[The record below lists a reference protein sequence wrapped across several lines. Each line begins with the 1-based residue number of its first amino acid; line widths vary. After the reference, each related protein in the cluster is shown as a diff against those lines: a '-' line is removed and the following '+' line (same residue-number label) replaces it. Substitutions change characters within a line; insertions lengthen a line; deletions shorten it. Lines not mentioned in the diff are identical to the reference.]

1 VGIPAIQ
8 AQVRAAACLGSLP
21 PRLAAQVSAVLERKL
36 ALYERAPA
44 WCVPE
49 LPRRIALHLGAEAGL
64 AEALAASA
72 ILYHCAADIV
82 DDAQDG
88 ELAAVPGWPGGGWDE
103 AVTAGLY
110 LLSAHGA
117 HLAALDAPAAVR
129 VGWAHC
135 FGRAGMALTGG
146 QHDDLRLTPDAD
158 VGEDEVLALGARK
171 AGGALAC
178 LLSLGPLWAGRD
190 DLTAW
195 WKAGEHLGR
204 VFQLASDMEAYAGRG
219 PHADLAAAKLTLP
232 LLVARDMDPGVAAC
246 WAEGLPLDAARQ
258 EDLRGRVRSVGALEY
273 VRWRL
278 DALALEAEEMLRER
292 GGAPLLEAL
301 APVMRT
307 ARVTLEPVPI

>member
-1 VGIPAIQ
+1 
-8 AQVRAAACLGSLP
+8 
-21 PRLAAQVSAVLERKL
+21 VLDRKL
-36 ALYERAPA
+36 TLYERAPA

-49 LPRRIALHLGAEAGL
+49 LPRRIARLLGAEPGL
-64 AEALAASA
+64 TEGLAASA

-88 ELAAVPGWPGGGWDE
+88 ELAAIPGWPGGRWDE

-117 HLAALDAPAAVR
+117 HLSTLDAPAAVR
-129 VGWAHC
+129 AGWAHC

-158 VGEDEVLALGARK
+158 VGEDEVLELGARK

-178 LLSLGPLWAGRD
+178 LMCLGPLWAGRD
-190 DLTAW
+190 DMAAW
-195 WKAGEHLGR
+195 WKVGEHMGR
-204 VFQLASDMEAYAGRG
+204 LFQLASDMEAYAGPG
-219 PHADLAAAKLTLP
+219 PHADLAFAKLTLP
-232 LLVARDMDPGVAAC
+232 LLVARDLDPDVAAC
-246 WAEGLPLDAARQ
+246 WADGLPLDASRQ
-258 EDLRGRVRSVGALEY
+258 EALRRRVRGVGALEY

-278 DALALEAEEMLRER
+278 DSLALEAEAMLRER

-301 APVMRT
+301 APVLKT